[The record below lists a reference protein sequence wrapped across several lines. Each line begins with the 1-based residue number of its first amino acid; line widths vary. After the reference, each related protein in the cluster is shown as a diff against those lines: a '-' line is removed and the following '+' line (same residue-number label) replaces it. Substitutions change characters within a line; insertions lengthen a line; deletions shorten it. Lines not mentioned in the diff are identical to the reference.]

1 MSLNIGID
9 FGTSTLVIAKWN
21 KEKNI
26 PELTPHIVPSQYGN
40 NEQLDNAIFY
50 EDNAELTI
58 GRTALKKLSVTPQNG
73 VREIKRHLHKDEWR
87 KMIHGEEKTT
97 VDIMQ
102 DVFTYIEQQLRRVY
116 GNETIDNVVISV
128 PYAFEQKERKKIE
141 QAATQ
146 SNLPVV
152 ALIEE
157 PVAAALSSGLFDL
170 IEKGSKENVLIF
182 DLGGGTFDV
191 TIFEASI
198 DEESNKH
205 ISVISTDGDKTLGG
219 VDVDKIITN
228 KIIENFENPLDYTT
242 LDEHQKNK
250 IDYLLFEESRKIKH
264 ELSEVMDVP
273 VFIFLD
279 EFEMVS
285 EFVYERTELEADLE
299 RVFNLKIKQ
308 VLQRVL
314 TSANLK
320 PKQIDQIILVGGS
333 SNIPSVSNIIQGL
346 FERAPKIID
355 DPSVL
360 VGKGAAI
367 YCGILADEV
376 NDIIIERRTNQG
388 FGIKQGNRIKML
400 LEKNEAYLTESPY
413 YDVVIPPNKS
423 GGKIAVYKSE
433 NDDLMSSEKIG
444 FITVIASH
452 YERNQVRMQ
461 LYISDKGSLRYRTYN
476 ISGELISEQ
485 DVVQNF

>member
-21 KEKNI
+21 KEKNV

-40 NEQLDNAIFY
+40 NEQLDNVVFY
-50 EDNAELTI
+50 EDNLELTI
-58 GRTALKKLSVTPQNG
+58 GRTALRKLTVTPQNG
-73 VREIKRHLHKDEWR
+73 VREIKRHLHEDEWV

-141 QAATQ
+141 QAAMQ
-146 SNLPVV
+146 SNLPVIG
-152 ALIEE
+152 LIEE
-157 PVAAALSSGLFDL
+157 PVAAALSSGLFDFL
-170 IEKGSKENVLIF
+170 EKGKKENILIF

-191 TIFEASI
+191 TIFEAFI
-198 DEESNKH
+198 DEEQNKH
-205 ISVISTDGDKTLGG
+205 ISVISTDGDKSLGG
-219 VDVDKIITN
+219 VDVDKIIMD
-228 KIIENFENPLDYTT
+228 KIINNFENPLDYTT
-242 LDEHQKNK
+242 LDEHKKNR
-250 IDYLLFEESRKIKH
+250 IDFLLFEESRKIKH
-264 ELSEVMDVP
+264 ELSEVEDVP

-279 EFEMVS
+279 EFDMVS
-285 EFVYERTELEADLE
+285 EFVYERAELEADLQQA
-299 RVFNLKIKQ
+299 FNPKIQK

-314 TSANLK
+314 NSASLK
-320 PKQIDQIILVGGS
+320 PHQIDQIILVGGS
-333 SNIPSVSNIIQGL
+333 SNIPSVSNSIQQL
-346 FERAPKIID
+346 FNRSPKIID

-388 FGIKQGNRIKML
+388 FGLKQGTRIKML
-400 LEKNEAYLTESPY
+400 LEKNESYLTESPY
-413 YDVVIPPNKS
+413 YDVLIPSNKP

-433 NDDLMSSEKIG
+433 NGDLNSSEKIG
-444 FITVIASH
+444 FIKVITSQ
-452 YERNQVRMQ
+452 YERHQVRIQ
-461 LYISDKGSLRYRTYN
+461 LYISSNGSLRYRTYN
-476 ISGELISEQ
+476 VSGELITED
-485 DVVQNF
+485 DVVQIM